1 MKTKIFPIFICIIF
15 ISIFFIFYKGLQNS
29 NIYVPKT
36 NIDKD
41 IPNFEAKV
49 FNSNKKINSSEIF
62 KNDKFYLMNI
72 WASWC
77 VPCRDEHPFLINL
90 SNQRNIEIIGLNY
103 KDDFEKAKLF
113 LKKFDSPYKFIF
125 SDIDGTI
132 AINWGAYGVP
142 ETFLIYNKKIIKK
155 FVGPLNKVSLLE
167 IKNLIQ

>member
-29 NIYVPKT
+29 NIYVPET
-36 NIDKD
+36 NIEKD
-41 IPNFEAKV
+41 IPNFDAKV
-49 FNSNKKINSSEIF
+49 FNSNEKINSSEIF

-103 KDDFEKAKLF
+103 KDDVEKAKLF

-155 FVGPLNKVSLLE
+155 IVGPLNKVSLLE
-167 IKNLIQ
+167 IKKLIQ